1 MKSSEDSISVAVCTA
16 ASWLQRLP
24 PGSLAELRRM
34 TTEAPAPEFWRLAAR
49 FPETIGRRDTQSK
62 WAAIIR
68 MLAILTEKGDP
79 ADRRPLHDRGR
90 RLGEVL
96 CDGGD
101 PSWPATESRPPRP
114 ALSERRLAQL
124 MTARGAQ
131 RTVHLE
137 RAVRA
142 IASGRGS
149 GPGSG
154 VNVVDIA
161 YAVLNP
167 HDVRQLAEAYYRRLD
182 CAEQAAQKIEEGKDV

>member
-1 MKSSEDSISVAVCTA
+1 MKSSEDIPPVAVCTA
-16 ASWLQRLP
+16 AAWLQHLP

-34 TTEAPAPEFWRLAAR
+34 TTEAPAPQFWRLAAR
-49 FPETIGRRDTQSK
+49 HPETIGRKDDQSE
-62 WAAIIR
+62 WVAIIR
-68 MLAILTEKGDP
+68 MLAILTDKGDP

-90 RLGEVL
+90 RLGEVF

-101 PSWPATESRPPRP
+101 PSWPSTASRSPRP

-124 MTARGAQ
+124 MAARGTQ
-131 RTVHLE
+131 RAVHLE

-142 IASGRGS
+142 IASSRGPDS
-149 GPGSG
+149 RNG

-167 HDVRQLAEAYYRRLD
+167 RDVHQLARAYYRRLD
-182 CAEQAAQKIEEGKDV
+182 RAEQAARENEEGKKA

>member
-1 MKSSEDSISVAVCTA
+1 MKSSEDTSPVAVRA
-16 ASWLQRLP
+16 AAAYLQHLLP
-24 PGSLAELRRM
+24 GQLADLRRM
-34 TTEAPAPEFWRLAAR
+34 TPEAPAPLFWRLAAQH
-49 FPETIGRRDTQSK
+49 PETIGRKDSQSE
-62 WAAIIR
+62 WVAIIR

-79 ADRRPLHDRGR
+79 ANRHPLHDHKR

-101 PSWPATESRPPRP
+101 PSWPSMASRSPRP

-124 MTARGAQ
+124 MAARDPQ

-142 IASGRGS
+142 IASSRGS

-161 YAVLNP
+161 YAVLGP
-167 HDVRQLAEAYYRRLD
+167 RDVRQLAETYYRRLD
-182 CAEQAAQKIEEGKDV
+182 RAEQAARESEEGKKE